1 MGLCHDFGGMVTA
14 RFFLGATEAGLF
26 PGVNYYLSCWYK
38 RSEFGIR
45 AAVFFSA
52 AAFAGS
58 FGGLLAA
65 AIAQMR
71 GIGGKP
77 GWAWIFI
84 LEGIATVIVGIVSY
98 WMVHDFPDEAKF
110 LMPDEK
116 ARVLRRL
123 AADNQASAHHEEF
136 ESTYIWQSLKD
147 WKTYLFATIYMGVD
161 GSLYA
166 FSLFVPSII
175 NQLGYTSTKAN
186 LLSVPPYFVA
196 AILTVTVGW
205 YADKTNRRGL
215 INIVVSILG
224 IVGFAMLLG
233 SNTAGVKYA
242 GTFLG
247 AMGIYPLIPNTI
259 SWCSNNIE
267 GVYKRGVTL
276 GIVIGYV
283 DHAFPLM

>member
-14 RFFLGATEAGLF
+14 RFFLGLAEAGLF

-38 RSEFGIR
+38 RQEFGIR

-65 AIAQMR
+65 AIAQMS
-71 GIGGKP
+71 GIGGKK

-84 LEGIATVIVGIVSY
+84 LEGLATVIVGIVSY
-98 WMVHDFPDEAKF
+98 WMVHDFPDEATF
-110 LMPDEK
+110 LKPDER

-123 AADNQASAHHEEF
+123 AADKQASATHEDFKME
-136 ESTYIWQSLKD
+136 YLWASLKD
-147 WKTYLFATIYMGVD
+147 WKTYMFAIIYMGAD

-175 NQLGYTSTKAN
+175 NELGYTSTTAN

-196 AILTVTVGW
+196 AVLTVLAGW
-205 YADKTNRRGL
+205 YADRTQRRGL
-215 INIVVSILG
+215 TNIVISLLG
-224 IVGFAMLLG
+224 IIGFAMLLG
-233 SNTAGVKYA
+233 SSKPGVKYA
-242 GTFLG
+242 GVFLG
-247 AMGIYPLIPNTI
+247 AMGIYPCIANTI
-259 SWCSNNIE
+259 SWCSNNVE

-276 GIVIGYV
+276 GIVIG
-283 DHAFPLM
+283 